1 MKNKQNLSNIF
12 DNFTFPTIENPIAYN
27 ADSDNLTNYMKKLST
42 DDAFLKEEAQRL
54 GKEVAEM
61 LAELEEKGIIKI

>member
-1 MKNKQNLSNIF
+1 
-12 DNFTFPTIENPIAYN
+12 
-27 ADSDNLTNYMKKLST
+27 MKKLST

-61 LAELEEKGIIKI
+61 LAELEEKGIIKV